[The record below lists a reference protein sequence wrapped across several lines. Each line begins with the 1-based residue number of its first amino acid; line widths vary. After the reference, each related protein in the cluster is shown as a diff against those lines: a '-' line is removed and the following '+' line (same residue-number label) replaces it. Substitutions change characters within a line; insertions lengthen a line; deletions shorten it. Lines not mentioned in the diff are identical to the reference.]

1 MIDDDGVLLRIHAA
15 SVNALDW
22 HLMRG
27 IPSIIRLTTG
37 LRRPKSPVPG
47 VDAAGTV
54 ESVGRNVTRFR
65 PGDEVFGMR
74 TGAFAEYV
82 AGKERNFVAKPVGLS
97 FEQAAAVPVAGETA
111 LQGLRDKGQIRPG
124 QKVLVNGASGGVGT
138 FAVQVAKSFGANV
151 TGVCSPR
158 NVDLI
163 RSIGA
168 DRVMDYTRED
178 FVRDGQRYDMLFDVA
193 WTHSGSD
200 CRRVLTPNGIHVLA
214 GQSSREK
221 PSILPLLLAPLVSR
235 FRRQKLVSYI
245 AKHSNAD
252 LVALKE
258 LIEAGKVTPIIDRTF
273 PLREVPEAVRYLG
286 EGHPRAKIV
295 ITV

>member
-1 MIDDDGVLLRIHAA
+1 MIDDDGVLLRVHAA

-286 EGHPRAKIV
+286 EGHPRAKVV